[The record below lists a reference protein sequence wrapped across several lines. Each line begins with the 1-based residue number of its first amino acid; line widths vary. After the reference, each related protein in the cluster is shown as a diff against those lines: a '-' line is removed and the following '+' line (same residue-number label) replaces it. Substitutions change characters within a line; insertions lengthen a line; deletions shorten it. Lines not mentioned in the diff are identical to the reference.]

1 MMSILASSA
10 GPVRRAGAVVFMV
23 FLLLGPGR
31 PSIPPAS
38 AQSPADIPVKVFAQL
53 PRISELTFS
62 PDGKYFAMI
71 RPINGLRHLVIQ
83 PSNGKGDPVVIPP
96 RDELEIWRYHW
107 ASNERLLVIVSFEG
121 WRRGIPTFETRLIG
135 INRDGSNAKYLVEP
149 ARSSNRSSG
158 KGSNLRRG
166 GIRRGGEIAQL
177 QHDIVDYLPDD
188 PDHILLSVDADRD
201 NSDELRRINIHTGRF
216 TQLYKR
222 FFGIQSWMTDR
233 QGEVRFASGVDAR
246 GAKGITR
253 TKKRVHYYRPAD
265 GDFADFR
272 KTEIYQQ
279 GYRPV
284 SFAENPDHLYMSGTG
299 QYGTRS
305 FIKYDLREK
314 KVIETLFDHESYDAY
329 YRLYDPIDDRLIGI
343 RFIDERPK
351 AAIFDPTWAKRYRT
365 INRALAG
372 TNNRIVSSNSARTLH
387 LILSSSDQE
396 PGIYYA
402 YDEKAKKIDP
412 LMVRYAG
419 IEPDQMAPM
428 KMISYESRDGLA
440 ISAVL
445 TLPLGSDGTNLPTVV
460 MPHGGPNRRDWISF
474 DYWVQFLASR
484 GYAVLQPNF
493 RGSYGFGQA
502 FKEAGYE
509 QWGLKMQDD
518 VTDGTRWLIDQGI
531 ADPKRIC
538 IVGGS
543 YGGYAALMGVVKE
556 PDLYACAISLNGVTN
571 IPRLMALANNFI
583 GGALGTEYIN
593 QKGRKEVSPEF
604 HAKSILAP
612 VLLIAAKDDRNVDYK
627 QSKGMASA
635 LKRAKKKYKYVEMK
649 SGDHS
654 LTTEKSRERFL
665 SEMEAFLAEH
675 IGKGS

>member
-1 MMSILASSA
+1 MSILASPA
-10 GPVRRAGAVVFMV
+10 GPVHRAGAVIFMV
-23 FLLLGPGR
+23 FLLSGPGR
-31 PSIPPAS
+31 LSVPPVS
-38 AQSPADIPVKVFAQL
+38 AQSPADISVKAFAQL
-53 PRISELTFS
+53 PRVSDLSFS

-83 PSNGKGDPVVIPP
+83 PANGKGDPVIIPP

-107 ASNERLLVIVSFEG
+107 ASNERLLVIISFEG

-149 ARSSNRSSG
+149 ARSSNRPAG

-166 GIRRGGEIAQL
+166 GIRRGTEVAQL

-233 QGEVRFASGVDAR
+233 QGEVRFASGVSAR
-246 GAKGITR
+246 SAKGISR
-253 TKKRVHYYRPAD
+253 TKKRVHYYRHAD
-265 GDFADFR
+265 GSFTDFT

-279 GYRPV
+279 GYRPA
-284 SFAENPDHLYMSGTG
+284 SFAENPDHVFMWGTS
-299 QYGTRS
+299 QYGTTN
-305 FIKYDLREK
+305 FVKYDLHEEK
-314 KVIETLFDHESYDAY
+314 IIETLFEHEIYDAY
-329 YRLYDPIDDRLIGI
+329 FLVSDPVDHKPVGI
-343 RFIDERPK
+343 KFFSDKLEAK
-351 AAIFDPTWAKRYRT
+351 IFDPTWAKRYRT

-372 TNNRIVSSNSARTLH
+372 MNNTIVSSNSARTLH
-387 LILSSSDQE
+387 LILSSSDRE
-396 PGIYYA
+396 PGIYYV

-412 LMVRYAG
+412 LMVRYAS
-419 IEPDQMAPM
+419 IEPEQMAPM
-428 KMISYESRDGLA
+428 KTVSYEARDGLTIPA
-440 ISAVL
+440 IL
-445 TLPLGSDGTNLPTVV
+445 TLPLGSDGKNLPTVV
-460 MPHGGPNRRDWISF
+460 MPHGGPHSRSTMAF
-474 DYWVQFLASR
+474 QYKVQFLASR

-493 RGSYGFGQA
+493 RGSTGFGNA
-502 FKEAGYE
+502 FEKAGYQ

-518 VTDGTRWLIDQGI
+518 VTDGTKWLIDQGI
-531 ADPKRIC
+531 ADPRRIC

-556 PDLYACAISLNGVTN
+556 PELYACAISLNGVMN
-571 IPRLMALANNFI
+571 IPSHMASANNYI
-583 GGALGTEYIN
+583 GGALGTSHIN
-593 QKGRKEVSPEF
+593 QEGRREVSPEF

-627 QSKGMASA
+627 QSRGMARA

-649 SGDHS
+649 SGDHD

-675 IGKGS
+675 IGRGS

>member
-1 MMSILASSA
+1 MTFSAKLA
-10 GPVRRAGAVVFMV
+10 GPVRRAGTAAFLV
-23 FLLLGPGR
+23 FLMLGLGQMDA
-31 PSIPPAS
+31 PAAT
-38 AQSPADIPVKVFAQL
+38 AQSPADIPVEVFAQL
-53 PRISELTFS
+53 PRVSSLTLS

-71 RPINGLRHLVIQ
+71 RPINGQRHLVIQ

-96 RDELEIWRYHW
+96 RDELEIWRYEW
-107 ASNERLLVIVSFEG
+107 ATNERLLVIISFQG

-149 ARSSNRSSG
+149 ARSSNRAAD

-177 QHDIVDYLPDD
+177 QHDIVDYLPAD
-188 PDHILLSVDADRD
+188 PNHILLSLDADRD
-201 NSDELRRINIHTGRF
+201 GSYELRRINIHTGRF

-222 FFGIQSWMTDR
+222 FFGMQDWMTDR
-233 QGEVRFASGVDAR
+233 QGEVRFAEGVDAR
-246 GAKGITR
+246 SAKGITR
-253 TKKRVHYYRPAD
+253 TKKRVHYYRPAG

-272 KTEIYQQ
+272 KTEIYKQ

-284 SFAENPDHLYMSGTG
+284 SFADNPDHLYMSGTG
-299 QYGTRS
+299 QHGTRS

-314 KVIETLFDHESYDAY
+314 KVIETLFDHEFYDAY
-329 YRLYDPIDDRLIGI
+329 FRLYDPVDDRLIGI
-343 RFIDERPK
+343 RFVDERPEAK
-351 AAIFDPTWAKRYRT
+351 IFDPAWAKRYRT
-365 INRALAG
+365 VNRALAG
-372 TNNRIVSSNSARTLH
+372 MDNRIVSSNSERTLH
-387 LILSSSDQE
+387 LILSSSDRE

-419 IEPDQMAPM
+419 IEPGQMAPM
-428 KMISYESRDGLA
+428 KMISYEARDGLT

-445 TLPLGSDGTNLPTVV
+445 TLPLGSDGKNLPTVV
-460 MPHGGPNRRDWISF
+460 MPHGGPNTRDWISF
-474 DYWVQFLASR
+474 DYRVQFLTSR

-518 VTDGTRWLIDQGI
+518 VTDGTGWLIDQGI

-538 IVGGS
+538 IVGAS

-571 IPRLMALANNFI
+571 IPSLMALANNFI

-593 QKGRKEVSPEF
+593 QEGQKEVSPEF
-604 HAKSILAP
+604 HADLIKAP
-612 VLLIAAKDDRNVDYK
+612 VLLIAAKDDRNVDYR
-627 QSKGMASA
+627 QSKGMAKA

-649 SGDHS
+649 SGDHG
-654 LTTEKSRERFL
+654 LTTEKSRAIFL
-665 SEMEAFLAEH
+665 SEMEDFLAKH